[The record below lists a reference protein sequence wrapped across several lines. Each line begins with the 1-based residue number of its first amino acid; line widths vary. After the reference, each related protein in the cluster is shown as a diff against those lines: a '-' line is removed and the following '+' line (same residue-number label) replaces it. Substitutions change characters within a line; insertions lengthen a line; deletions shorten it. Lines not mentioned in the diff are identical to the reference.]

1 MENLF
6 HSITRIEITKPGT
19 EVIISGDLNNDSYL
33 ILSSH
38 PSDGVLL
45 YGVLTGNEEFGNK
58 FLEIKR
64 NNHLEIINGT
74 KNSKFKIKINTYL
87 WIALYFIPIGF
98 HNKKLN
104 IEIIKP
110 FGKSRYKSNRI
121 L

>member
-1 MENLF
+1 M
-6 HSITRIEITKPGT
+6 
-19 EVIISGDLNNDSYL
+19 

-64 NNHLEIINGT
+64 SNHLEIINGT

-87 WIALYFIPIGF
+87 WVAFDFIPIGF

-110 FGKSRYKSNRI
+110 

>member
-87 WIALYFIPIGF
+87 WIVLYFIPIGF

-110 FGKSRYKSNRI
+110 FGKFI
-121 L
+121 